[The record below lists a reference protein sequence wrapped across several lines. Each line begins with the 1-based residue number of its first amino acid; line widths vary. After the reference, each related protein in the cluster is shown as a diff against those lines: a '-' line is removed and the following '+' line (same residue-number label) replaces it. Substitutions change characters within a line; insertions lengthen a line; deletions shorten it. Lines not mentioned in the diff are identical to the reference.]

1 MGRLADDTTR
11 LCDEIRALRGGREA
25 SLRSLKGAVAGWRA
39 RFRNEHA
46 QMARKT
52 KADRL
57 AFVSGMRKEV
67 SGLRNEFST
76 ELAGAHKAWFGNVA
90 RRYRL
95 ETEEKAEE
103 AGDTSKKG
111 KKKARGLEHW

>member
-11 LCDEIRALRGGREA
+11 LCDEIRALHGGRETL
-25 SLRSLKGAVAGWRA
+25 LRSLKGAVAGLRA
-39 RFRNEHA
+39 SFRNGHA

-67 SGLRNEFST
+67 FRFRKELST
-76 ELAGAHKAWFGNVA
+76 ELADAHKAWFGNVA
-90 RRYRL
+90 RRYR
-95 ETEEKAEE
+95 
-103 AGDTSKKG
+103 
-111 KKKARGLEHW
+111 